1 MGVSPRAMLMA
12 LAPYASD
19 YFATV
24 WEHPSETMRCG
35 GRELVAE
42 MRRVSECCSLCQDTA
57 VRVLVRR
64 MIQRDRR
71 PVRYL
76 VTVPVALY
84 AATLR
89 NLVDP
94 KRADPRSGAACVLMI
109 EYAR

>member
-1 MGVSPRAMLMA
+1 
-12 LAPYASD
+12 
-19 YFATV
+19 
-24 WEHPSETMRCG
+24 
-35 GRELVAE
+35 
-42 MRRVSECCSLCQDTA
+42 
-57 VRVLVRR
+57 
-64 MIQRDRR
+64 
-71 PVRYL
+71 